1 MPAWIA
7 NGRALVPEDRAR
19 PLIMGVVNATPDSF
33 SDGGRHADP
42 EAAVAHAL
50 ALEAQGAGLLDIGG
64 ESSRPG
70 AEVVPEA
77 EELRRVIPVIRALAA
92 RSRTPISVDTAKPG
106 VAAAALEAGA
116 SVINDIGGLREPAM
130 LDAVSKSSAG
140 VVIMHMAGTPQTM
153 QQDPRYDDVVREV
166 RDSLAGRVDAA
177 VAAGIARER
186 IAVDP
191 GIGFG
196 KTTEHNL
203 ALLRNIGEFRSLGCA
218 VLIGTSRKSMWGAVT
233 KRPVAER
240 LISSVVSSLASGFLG
255 AGVIRVHD
263 VEAMADALAVWEA
276 IVGWERSK

>member
-1 MPAWIA
+1 MPVWIA
-7 NGRALVPEDRAR
+7 DGRALVTEPRGR

-33 SDGGRHADP
+33 SDGGRFADP
-42 EAAVAHAL
+42 ERAVAHAL

-70 AEVVPEA
+70 AEVVPA
-77 EELRRVIPVIRALAA
+77 SEELRRVLPVVRALAE
-92 RSRTPISVDTAKPG
+92 RSRTPVSVDTAKPE
-106 VAAAALEAGA
+106 VAVAVLEAGA
-116 SVINDIGGLREPAM
+116 SVINDIGGLREPGM
-130 LDAVSKSSAG
+130 LDVVSKSSAG

-166 RDSLAGRVDAA
+166 RDDLAGRIA
-177 VAAGIARER
+177 VAEAAGIARER
-186 IAVDP
+186 IAIDP

-203 ALLRNIGEFRSLGCA
+203 ELLRNIGEFRSLGCA

-255 AGVIRVHD
+255 AEIIRVHD
-263 VEAMADALAVWEA
+263 VEAMTDALAVWGA
-276 IVGWERSK
+276 IVGWERAK

>member
-7 NGRALVPEDRAR
+7 NGRALVPEACAR

-33 SDGGRHADP
+33 SDGGRFADP

-70 AEVVPEA
+70 AEVVPAA
-77 EELRRVIPVIRALAA
+77 EELRRIIPVIRALAA
-92 RSRTPISVDTAKPG
+92 RSRVPISVDTAKPE

-116 SVINDIGGLREPAM
+116 AVINDIGGLREPAM
-130 LDAVSKSSAG
+130 LEAVSGSSAG
-140 VVIMHMAGTPQTM
+140 VVIMHMAGTPRTM
-153 QQDPRYDDVVREV
+153 QQDPRYGDVVREV
-166 RDSLAGRVDAA
+166 RDYLAGRVDAA
-177 VAAGIARER
+177 IAAGIARER
-186 IAVDP
+186 IAIDP

-203 ALLRNIGEFRSLGCA
+203 ELLRHIGELRSLGCA

-255 AGVIRVHD
+255 AEVIRVHD
-263 VEAMADALAVWEA
+263 VEAMADALAVWGA
-276 IVGWERSK
+276 IVGWERAK